1 MTRSA
6 QNFVSQPL
14 GHPFDDFGDGIPSSN
29 RKSGHNRRSAL
40 WRNGI
45 LSSRRGSISSLVIS
59 NLGSNIASPF
69 IRRKTI
75 SSSEVILAKTNR
87 VRRRKMSHIS

>member
-14 GHPFDDFGDGIPSSN
+14 GHPFGDFGYGIPISN